1 MSNSGEKSCCV
12 YLCVSVCQHACIFL
26 CLHIIWI
33 NTHRKEALKQLT
45 SCRGQK
51 QQADLVHQ
59 MFCQLHRPFNQCNK
73 QLFQHL
79 SLSPPGHESSSLSA
93 YWRPSICSFS
103 PLPFFHHSSFFV
115 FQWELS
121 SLTFV
126 PLERTAAGNKDRQPI
141 THWSEWPWVCESH
154 S

>member
-1 MSNSGEKSCCV
+1 MSVGVC
-12 YLCVSVCQHACIFL
+12 VCQCVCIFL

-33 NTHRKEALKQLT
+33 NTHRKEALKRLT
-45 SCRGQK
+45 SCRRQK

-59 MFCQLHRPFNQCNK
+59 MFCQLHNPFNQCNK

-79 SLSPPGHESSSLSA
+79 SLSPPGHDFFSLSA
-93 YWRPSICSFS
+93 YWIPSIWSFS
-103 PLPFFHHSSFFV
+103 PLPLFHHCSFLFFS

-126 PLERTAAGNKDRQPI
+126 RLQRTAAGNKDRQPI
-141 THWSEWPWVCESH
+141 TQRSEWPWVCEPH